1 MSAFLASLLDVWFIN
16 YLLCRD
22 NYPYYKP
29 DDDRWKNSVRHN
41 LSMNPNFRKGGR
53 AKQGTGHVW
62 VLADVG
68 TRQVSSSSRPNQPR
82 LGWFD
87 DDGPLQEPPPAP
99 GPPGPRTTA
108 DDAIRKI
115 LQSSYPG
122 PGPGGEK
129 TPASRR
135 RAAAPA
141 PVQAVPVAPAAVRAV
156 PTPSPACQYS
166 EVYPGTVQYPAQYTA
181 PLPVSDFSLS
191 QFDYSVSDS
200 DRLVRALGLDFSEPG
215 VQRELSAK

>member
-1 MSAFLASLLDVWFIN
+1 MEEQRAPQPIDEPEFPKGWAGKTRHGSRLGAGR
-16 YLLCRD
+16 YRD
-22 NYPYYKP
+22 TSGQWQQTKP
-29 DDDRWKNSVRHN
+29 T
-41 LSMNPNFRKGGR
+41 NPAN
-53 AKQGTGHVW
+53 H
-62 VLADVG
+62 
-68 TRQVSSSSRPNQPR
+68 PPR
-82 LGWFD
+82 LGCID
-87 DDGPLQEPPPAP
+87 DDGPLQDPPPAP

-122 PGPGGEK
+122 SGPAGEK

-156 PTPSPACQYS
+156 PAPSPACQYS

-181 PLPVSDFSLS
+181 SLPVSDFSLS

-215 VQRELSAK
+215 LQRELSAK